1 MKKTL
6 LVLLTGASLGI
17 SSCFLNPDACSEVT
31 CNNGGVCIDG
41 QCECVN
47 GYAGVNCDDEARL
60 KFIGNFTSAISRE
73 YYTNIITG
81 TCSISASPNGLLEIS
96 IQGLVPSNNSII
108 VIGNVYRDNGYD
120 YNNQNVY
127 KPYIYFD
134 IPDQSISIGSISG
147 IGEIDSAGNI
157 TISYDIDSFN
167 NDNGNY
173 DATLT
178 RL

>member
-60 KFIGNFTSAISRE
+60 KFIGNFSGAITRE
-73 YYTNIITG
+73 YYPDTITS
-81 TCSISASPNGLLEIS
+81 TCNISASSTDLLAIS
-96 IQGLVPSNNSII
+96 IQGLIPGSSTSII
-108 VIGNVYRDNGYD
+108 GNIYRDNGYD

-127 KPYIYFD
+127 KPYIYFE
-134 IPDQSISIGSISG
+134 IPSQSIPTGSISG
-147 IGEIDSAGNI
+147 IGEIDSAGNM
-157 TISYDIDSFN
+157 TISYSIDSF
-167 NDNGNY
+167 GNIDGEY